1 MVATDLLPRYPF
13 FSFLKPE
20 QRKKLAAIS
29 VEDSYESG
37 SFIFREGEQAEWLYI
52 LMKGSVDLLYLV
64 DLLTYPSKTR
74 ELVFGSIQPGEI
86 FGISALIE
94 PHILTSTARAAKNC
108 QVIKIDAKKLLSLC
122 EQDEKLAYALYNQ
135 VAKAAIARLN
145 AARLQLAAAWAATRA

>member
-13 FSFLKPE
+13 FGFLKPA

-29 VEDSYESG
+29 KEAFFQSG
-37 SFIFREGEQAEWLYI
+37 TLIFQEGEQAEWLYI
-52 LMKGSVDLLYLV
+52 LIKGSVDLLYLV
-64 DLLTYPSKTR
+64 DLLTYPKQEK

-94 PHILTSTARAAKNC
+94 PHILTSTGRAAKDC
-108 QVIKIDAKKLLSLC
+108 HVIQIDAKKLIALC
-122 EQDEKLAYALYNQ
+122 EQDEKLAYGLYNQ

-145 AARLQLAAAWAATRA
+145 AARLQLAAAWAGAQA